1 MAIKFISSSKMRK
14 IDSLATAK
22 FGIPSLILME
32 NAGRSI
38 ADQAENML
46 KNRCF
51 RITIFCGYGNNG
63 GDGFVA
69 ARHLANRGYNV
80 VIYVVGEQKKMSK
93 DTKMNFDIIN
103 KMKIMVRKITNPRQI
118 NIAIRQIGKRQLI
131 IDAVFGI
138 GLKGRLDTF
147 YCYLFKKI
155 NSTNIPILSIDIPSG
170 LDADRGIPLPI
181 AIKAKRTITM
191 GLAKKGFMNP
201 LAKRCLGKVIIAD
214 ISLPKQL
221 K

>member
-1 MAIKFISSSKMRK
+1 MRK

-32 NAGRSI
+32 NAGRSV
-38 ADQAENML
+38 ACEAEGMIRN
-46 KNRCF
+46 KATS
-51 RITIFCGYGNNG
+51 IVIFCGYGNNG

-69 ARHLANRGYNV
+69 ARYLLNRGHNV
-80 VIYVVGEQKKMSK
+80 VIYVVGKQKKMSK
-93 DTKMNFDIIN
+93 DTKINFDIIN
-103 KMKIMVRKITNPRQI
+103 KMKIMVKKITNQEQI
-118 NIAIRQIGKRQLI
+118 NIATRYIGKRQLI

-155 NSTNIPILSIDIPSG
+155 NSSIPILSIDIPSG
-170 LDADRGIPLPI
+170 LDADKGVPLPI
-181 AIKAKRTITM
+181 AIKAKRTMTM

-201 LAKRCLGKVIIAD
+201 SAKRYLGRVIIAD
-214 ISLPKQL
+214 ISLPREL

>member
-1 MAIKFISSSKMRK
+1 MRK

-32 NAGRSI
+32 NAGRSV
-38 ADQAENML
+38 ACEAESMISS
-46 KNRCF
+46 KATS
-51 RITIFCGYGNNG
+51 IVIFCGYGNNG
-63 GDGFVA
+63 GDGFVV
-69 ARHLANRGYNV
+69 ARHLVNRGYDV
-80 VIYVVGEQKKMSK
+80 VIYVVGKQKKMSK

-103 KMKIMVRKITNPRQI
+103 KMKIMVRKITDQRQI
-118 NIAIRQIGKRQLI
+118 NIATRYIGKRQLI

-155 NSTNIPILSIDIPSG
+155 NSSNIPILSIDIPSG

-181 AIKAKRTITM
+181 AIKAKKTITM
-191 GLAKKGFMNP
+191 GLAKKGFINP
-201 LAKRCLGKVIIAD
+201 SAKKYLGRVIVAD
-214 ISLPKQL
+214 ISLPRQL

>member
-32 NAGRSI
+32 NAGRSVACEAEGMIRSKAASI
-38 ADQAENML
+38 A
-46 KNRCF
+46 
-51 RITIFCGYGNNG
+51 IFCGYGNNG
-63 GDGFVA
+63 GDGFVV
-69 ARHLANRGYNV
+69 ARHLVNRGYKV
-80 VIYVVGEQKKMSK
+80 VIYVVGKQKKMSK

-103 KMKIMVRKITNPRQI
+103 KMRIMVRKITDQRQI
-118 NIAIRQIGKRQLI
+118 NIATRHIGKRQLI

-155 NSTNIPILSIDIPSG
+155 NSSNIPILSIDIPSG

-181 AIKAKRTITM
+181 AIKAKKTMTM

-201 LAKRCLGKVIIAD
+201 SAKKYLGRVIVAD
-214 ISLPKQL
+214 ISLPRQL